1 MASFFEML
9 YEGFPPLSIFYI
21 NGFSD
26 AMFIADGYTSIG
38 LIMFISTLVM
48 EGLYYYVL
56 SNYGNMYKRSAWFTW
71 LLLIAVINFIVAYM
85 SSMSALNQS
94 EPGNTYTFSQ
104 YFTFSMVN
112 VLWAVIFSFIFSLIL
127 KIKSICASKTP
138 F

>member
-21 NGFSD
+21 NDFSQAMYEAD
-26 AMFIADGYTSIG
+26 AYTSVG

-48 EGLYYYVL
+48 EGLYYYIL
-56 SNYGNMYKRSAWFTW
+56 SNYGNMYKLSAWFTW

-112 VLWAVIFSFIFSLIL
+112 VLWAAIFSFIFSLIL